1 MNYSERNLEK
11 QMAKQRALTVFRSAE
26 RNRRRRLRRDYRK
39 KREIMQDVL
48 NFSHFNSRLVIA
60 RRTLEFVHF

>member
-39 KREIMQDVL
+39 KREI
-48 NFSHFNSRLVIA
+48 
-60 RRTLEFVHF
+60 